1 MAWAAVLEGV
11 PRLGAER
18 DTVTADEALVRRAR
32 AGDMAAFEAL
42 YRRYAGRIHGLC
54 LRMTGSTA
62 AAEDCV
68 QEAFVQAW
76 QNLDR
81 FEGRSAFGTWLH
93 RIAVNRVLSSQRAE
107 RRRPAMLVSVGD
119 DGEDPWGA
127 APGPTDPGTDMDLE
141 RAIAG
146 LPDGA
151 RNVFVLQAVCGF
163 SHEETAEMLGVAVGT
178 CKAQLHRAR
187 QLLGERLER

>member
-1 MAWAAVLEGV
+1 ME
-11 PRLGAER
+11 AEAR
-18 DTVTADEALVRRAR
+18 TAGDDLLVARAR
-32 AGDMAAFEAL
+32 AGDVAAFEAL

-54 LRMTGSTA
+54 LRMTGSVPV
-62 AAEDCV
+62 AEDCV

-93 RIAVNRVLSSQRAE
+93 RIAVNRVLSAQRAE
-107 RRRPAMLVSVGD
+107 RRRPAILVAAGE
-119 DGEDPWGA
+119 DGEDPWGP
-127 APGPTDPGTDMDLE
+127 APATPYAGADLDLE
-141 RAIAG
+141 RAVAS

-151 RNVFVLQAVCGF
+151 RNVFVLHAVYGF
-163 SHEETAEMLGVAVGT
+163 SHEETAGMLGVATGT

-187 QLLGERLER
+187 RLLEERLD

>member
-1 MAWAAVLEGV
+1 MTAILAGILPME
-11 PRLGAER
+11 AER
-18 DTVTADEALVRRAR
+18 ETVSGDEPLVMRAR
-32 AGDMAAFEAL
+32 AGDIAAFEAL

-54 LRMTGSTA
+54 LRMTGSPP

-68 QEAFVQAW
+68 QETFVQAW
-76 QNLDR
+76 QNLGR

-93 RIAVNRVLSSQRAE
+93 RIAVNRVLSTQRAE
-107 RRRPAMLVSVGD
+107 KRRPVMLVAAGE

-127 APGPTDPGTDMDLE
+127 APGATDPGTDVDLE
-141 RAIAG
+141 RAIAS

-151 RNVFVLQAVCGF
+151 RNVFVLQAVCGYT
-163 SHEETAEMLGVAVGT
+163 HEETAGMLGVAVGT

-187 QLLGERLER
+187 RLLGERLER